1 MPHAKNKVILIGYR
15 ATGKSSIGRLL
26 AFTLG
31 FDFVDMDQVIEERE
45 SCSIRDMV
53 ANHDWA
59 YFRSKEK
66 KLLQELVGRE
76 NIVIA
81 TGGGAVLHHEIWPQI
96 MQSFVSV
103 WLFADHET
111 ICQRLAN
118 DTKSAEQRPSLTG
131 QNILAEVEKL
141 LADREPLYR
150 KCSHLAINTSRLSPR
165 EVVNEIE
172 RALKAEQT

>member
-1 MPHAKNKVILIGYR
+1 MSPKKNRVILIGYR

-26 AFTLG
+26 ANKLG
-31 FDFVDMDQVIEERE
+31 FDFVDMDRVIEERE
-45 SCSIRDMV
+45 SSSISDMV
-53 ANHDWA
+53 AKHDWP

-66 KLLQELVGRE
+66 ILLQELIDKK

-81 TGGGAVLHHEIWPQI
+81 TGGGAVLHHEIWPKI

-103 WLFADHET
+103 WLFAEHET

-141 LADREPLYR
+141 MADREPLYR
-150 KCSHLAINTSRLSPR
+150 KYSHLAINTSHRSLDA
-165 EVVNEIE
+165 VVHEIE
-172 RALKAEQT
+172 RALKADQT